1 MAIDGS
7 RRTSPELV
15 VSSDWK
21 RGEGAAGRGAR
32 GWQRRGRGLG
42 LGMVR
47 LRKVG
52 INNNKLRL
60 ICFMMFTLRPASE

>member
-15 VSSDWK
+15 VSSGWE
-21 RGEGAAGRGAR
+21 RGAGVAGRGR